1 LSVRIRLARY
11 GRKKH
16 PVYRIVVVDKRKPRE
31 TKPIAYLGTYDPILK
46 TVQNLDLEKA
56 KEWIG
61 KGAQPSERAL
71 KILKQHGLEEAVET
85 K

>member
-1 LSVRIRLARY
+1 MSVRIRLARY

-16 PVYRIVVVDKRKPRE
+16 PVYKIIVVDKRKPRE
-31 TKPIAYLGTYDPILK
+31 TKPIDYLGTYDPILK
-46 TVQNLDLEKA
+46 TVQNLDIEKA
-56 KEWIG
+56 KYWIS

-71 KILKQHGLEEAVET
+71 KVLKQHGLEETAES